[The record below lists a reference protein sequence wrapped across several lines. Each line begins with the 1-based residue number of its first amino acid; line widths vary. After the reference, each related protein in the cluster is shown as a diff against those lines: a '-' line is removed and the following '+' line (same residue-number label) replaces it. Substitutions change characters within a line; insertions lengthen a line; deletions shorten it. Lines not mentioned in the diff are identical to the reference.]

1 MPIKLLHSI
10 TFTPSPLEL
19 EMQQRGGN
27 WLVTLTGDREK
38 VLYEGLDRTKAQKLF
53 DEVKQSY
60 VAREAAEKA

>member
-19 EMQQRGGN
+19 EMQRRGDN
-27 WLVTLTGDREK
+27 WLVTLTGDRKK
-38 VLYEGLDRTKAQKLF
+38 VLYEGTDRTKAQKLF

-60 VAREAAEKA
+60 VAREKAEKA